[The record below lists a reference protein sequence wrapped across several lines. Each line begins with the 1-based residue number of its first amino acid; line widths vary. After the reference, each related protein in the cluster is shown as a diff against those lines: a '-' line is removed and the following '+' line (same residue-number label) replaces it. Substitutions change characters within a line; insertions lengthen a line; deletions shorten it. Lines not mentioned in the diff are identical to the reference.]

1 MTIEG
6 LMVYTAA
13 LYVLLCLIV
22 GFLGRWSRLGYW
34 GVVLVSL
41 AVTPAVTGLCILFL
55 SDRSRHLTAP
65 ASEVIGR
72 FTNQGK

>member
-1 MTIEG
+1 
-6 LMVYTAA
+6 MVYTAA
-13 LYVLLCLIV
+13 LYILLCLMV

-55 SDRSRHLTAP
+55 SDRSRPLTAP
-65 ASEVIGR
+65 ASKIMAR
-72 FTNQGK
+72 FSNQAK

>member
-1 MTIEG
+1 
-6 LMVYTAA
+6 MVYTAA

-55 SDRSRHLTAP
+55 SDRSRPLSAP
-65 ASEVIGR
+65 ASKVMER
-72 FTNQGK
+72 FTNQAK